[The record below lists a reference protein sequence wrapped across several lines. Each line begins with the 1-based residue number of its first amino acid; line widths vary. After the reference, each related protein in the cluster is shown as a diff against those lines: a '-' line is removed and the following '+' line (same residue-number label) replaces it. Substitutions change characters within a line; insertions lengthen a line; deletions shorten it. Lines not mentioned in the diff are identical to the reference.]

1 MKIGMLVAT
10 ALLVAPGAALAQTP
24 QDRIDAAMERALA
37 AGVPVSLIEAKIAE
51 GRAKGVPMERLA
63 AAIERRESVLE
74 RARAAMSRAGG
85 EVDADEL
92 SVAGDA
98 IGAGVSETV
107 LAQLSEI
114 TEGDRRAV
122 AIAALTQLVASGQ
135 VPEQALARVTE
146 ALARGDAALASLPAQ
161 AAEAAAR
168 RGPPAG
174 AGRPGMPGA
183 HGAGPSQVP
192 VGPPAG
198 VPAPGGKPG
207 KIPPVSTPST
217 GTPPVTPPTGG

>member
-1 MKIGMLVAT
+1 MKLGILVVT

-24 QDRIDAAMERALA
+24 QERIDAAMERALA

-63 AAIERRESVLE
+63 AAIERREAALE
-74 RARAAMSRAGG
+74 RARSAMGSARGD
-85 EVDADEL
+85 VDADEL

-98 IGAGVSETV
+98 IGAGVSEAV
-107 LAQLSEI
+107 LARLSEI
-114 TEGDRRAV
+114 TDGDRRAV

-146 ALARGDAALASLPAQ
+146 ALARGDDALASLPAQ

-174 AGRPGMPGA
+174 AGRPGMAGA
-183 HGAGPSQVP
+183 HGAGASQVP
-192 VGPPAG
+192 MGPPAG
-198 VPAPGGKPG
+198 VPAPGRRPTT
-207 KIPPVSTPST
+207 IPPVSTPSP
-217 GTPPVTPPTGG
+217 GTPPVTPPAGG